1 MAEPDPPAASLEA
14 PSPDDA
20 RGLSL
25 VWLVPLLAIV
35 IALFVAWRSY
45 SERGPLIE
53 IVFENAAG
61 VEAGQTQVRF
71 RDVPVGLVEKT
82 SISEDLTKVIVSA
95 RIDKDVARFLDED
108 AEFWVVRPSVS
119 AQGVSGIETV
129 ISGVYIDSYW
139 NDQIG
144 VKQTR
149 FDALPRAPL
158 TPTGQPGIRVRLRA
172 PDGAS
177 MTIGAPVLFKRLQV
191 GKVEDVSLTPAGDVV
206 IDLFIGAPNDVWL
219 TEATRFWN
227 ASGFSINLGGGGA
240 SLNVESLI
248 SLLQGG
254 VSFDNVGSDLAK
266 VEDGHVFELYPSE
279 AIARQN
285 EFEDIPGARVVVDTV
300 FDGSVRGLQP
310 GAAVE
315 YHGLKVGEVRSM
327 QAIVV
332 VEGDAPAI
340 KLRATLALI
349 PQRLGITDQET
360 STAPGAALDLLESQV
375 EQGLRAQLAA
385 SGLLTQ
391 SLYIDLAQVPDA
403 PPAILERD
411 AEPNPLLPS
420 APSDVG
426 SIAASAESMIQRV
439 AKLPLEDLVNAAV
452 SILENANAIVTSDGV
467 RQAPENLGLLLADA
481 RRLIGESG
489 IQEAPAQVAA
499 ILASARALVDQA
511 TQQQLVANLNDVLAT
526 AKTSLAS
533 IGTAAD
539 GVPELLSQVEALAAK
554 ANGLPLDQLVASA
567 NDVVDGIDAFVRSD
581 GVTALPASAQASL
594 DDLRAVVADLRTGG
608 AVDNLNATLAS
619 ARSIADQAAQAQLVT
634 QLNDLLAT
642 TKASVASV
650 GAAAD
655 GVPPLLDQAE
665 ALAAKANA
673 LPLDQL
679 VTSANG
685 VLGSIDAFV
694 KSEDFAKLPA
704 SAQASLTELRGVV
717 VDLRAGGAVEN
728 VTASLAS
735 VRQITDEL
743 AAAELVDSIKTV
755 VAEAEAAIDNLNS
768 ASQGLPK
775 LMDSVNAISGNIE
788 ALPLEDLVTTG
799 TRVLGT
805 ADAFLASQGVQDVP
819 PKLNAAL
826 DELRAILAELNA
838 GGAAQN
844 VNSTLASASRAADAV
859 TVAAADLPALVARF
873 SAVANAADAALA
885 SVGPNSRISRETL
898 QLLQEVRDAARS
910 VDQLARALQRQPN
923 SVLFGR

>member
-1 MAEPDPPAASLEA
+1 M
-14 PSPDDA
+14 
-20 RGLSL
+20 
-25 VWLVPLLAIV
+25 
-35 IALFVAWRSY
+35 
-45 SERGPLIE
+45 
-53 IVFENAAG
+53 
-61 VEAGQTQVRF
+61 RF

-158 TPTGQPGIRVRLRA
+158 TPTDQPGIRVRLRA

-279 AIARQN
+279 ADRPAERVRGHPRRAGRGRHRLRRLGPRPAAGRGGGVPRPQGRRGALDAGDRRRRGRRAGDQAPRHAGADPAAPRHHRPGDQHRPRRRARPPR
-285 EFEDIPGARVVVDTV
+285 IPGRAGPPRPAR
-300 FDGSVRGLQP
+300 
-310 GAAVE
+310 
-315 YHGLKVGEVRSM
+315 
-327 QAIVV
+327 
-332 VEGDAPAI
+332 
-340 KLRATLALI
+340 
-349 PQRLGITDQET
+349 RLGPAHPEPLHR
-360 STAPGAALDLLESQV
+360 SRAGARRAAGDPRTRR
-375 EQGLRAQLAA
+375 RAQPAA
-385 SGLLTQ
+385 AERAVRRRQHRRLGREH
-391 SLYIDLAQVPDA
+391 D
-403 PPAILERD
+403 PARRQ
-411 AEPNPLLPS
+411 
-420 APSDVG
+420 
-426 SIAASAESMIQRV
+426 AAARG
-439 AKLPLEDLVNAAV
+439 LVNAAV

-679 VTSANG
+679 VASANG

-704 SAQASLTELRGVV
+704 SAQASLAELRGVV